1 MPASLWGLL
10 EPDAV
15 KVARPV
21 LRGPRSSNGP
31 GLPDRDLR
39 MAKLQQKVSGSF
51 RTDHGAHR
59 FATVRS
65 YIETGRKHGLNPLD
79 LLAQLFN
86 GQPWTV
92 PTVATA

>member
-1 MPASLWGLL
+1 MASPW
-10 EPDAV
+10 
-15 KVARPV
+15 RSS
-21 LRGPRSSNGP
+21 RGPEFGYSEY
-31 GLPDRDLR
+31 GLTPVRNSTNNQGERDLR